1 MLVKWDP
8 GLLKAHILMK
18 FGCCI
23 PIHSKY
29 VQFLPVPKYQYSL
42 YHFKWCLYKLL
53 TDLYCDESE
62 VKKYYELI
70 PSTFVISETSQ
81 FLHTCANLLA
91 LHSVKWFSFS
101 DSLFL
106 IWCVWHQYN
115 PVEMTFHSIVDCLC
129 TCTLWIVF
137 IQGIVRWW
145 TFQMPISSLTF
156 ASMIS
161 CKTAFLR
168 NTSSLGGIWFLVA
181 IFSWFIAHRAWQ
193 VCWGGILKIY
203 ENNFVFVHLVDLL
216 QVLFVRGIP
225 WITTAVYYLR
235 GLDH

>member
-8 GLLKAHILMK
+8 GILKAHILMK

-29 VQFLPVPKYQYSL
+29 VQFLLVPKYQYSL
-42 YHFKWCLYKLL
+42 YHFKCCLYKLP

-62 VKKYYELI
+62 VKKYVI
-70 PSTFVISETSQ
+70 PSTFVISETPQ

-91 LHSVKWFSFS
+91 LRSVKWFSFS

-106 IWCVWHQYN
+106 IWCGWHQYN
-115 PVEMTFHSIVDCLC
+115 PVEMTFHSIVHCLC

-145 TFQMPISSLTF
+145 TFQMPFSALTF
-156 ASMIS
+156 ASIIL

-168 NTSSLGGIWFLVA
+168 NTSSLGGI
-181 IFSWFIAHRAWQ
+181 
-193 VCWGGILKIY
+193 
-203 ENNFVFVHLVDLL
+203 
-216 QVLFVRGIP
+216 
-225 WITTAVYYLR
+225 
-235 GLDH
+235 